1 MTSASE
7 GDGHVPEE
15 RLRIDRTADPRS
27 LKLIGDLDLAT
38 VEDAADALSA
48 DVIEDGDLTLD
59 LSELRF
65 VDSSGIHLLIQI
77 ARTLSGR
84 GRLILAFPRDPVD
97 RILDLTGV
105 DKLEDL
111 VIIDDPG

>member
-1 MTSASE
+1 MR
-7 GDGHVPEE
+7 EE
-15 RLRIDRTADPRS
+15 RLRIEHTANPRS
-27 LKLIGDLDLAT
+27 LRLIGKLDLAT

-48 DVIEDGDLTLD
+48 EVVEDGDLTLD
-59 LSELRF
+59 LSELAF
-65 VDSSGIHLLIQI
+65 VDSSGVHLLIQI

>member
-1 MTSASE
+1 MRK
-7 GDGHVPEE
+7 E

-27 LKLIGDLDLAT
+27 LRLIGELDLAT
-38 VEDAADALSA
+38 VEDAADALSGE
-48 DVIEDGDLTLD
+48 VVEDGDLTLD

-65 VDSSGIHLLIQI
+65 VDSSGVHLLIQI

-97 RILDLTGV
+97 RILDLNGLG
-105 DKLEDL
+105 KLDEL
-111 VIIDDPG
+111 VIVDDPED